1 MIIETYIIRIRKNTV
16 VTTKMNTV
24 AVLPKDTE
32 EMNVDEVRAE
42 HVVNAIKYD
51 ILKDFPTTRMYSI
64 LK

>member
-1 MIIETYIIRIRKNTV
+1 
-16 VTTKMNTV
+16 MNTV

-51 ILKDFPTTRMYSI
+51 ILKDFPTTRMYSF